1 MAVQVLTDKTY
12 EQFVAS
18 EKLVLVEFWA
28 RWCSYCKLM
37 EPILAELSEEYRNR
51 VTIATVDVETE
62 TETAERLNVQ
72 GLPTLLLYRNGRL
85 LGQVNGFVPK
95 ETLTAELL
103 DKALQL

>member
-1 MAVQVLTDKTY
+1 MAVKVLTDKTFEDY
-12 EQFVAS
+12 VAS

-37 EPILAELSEEYRNR
+37 EPILDELSEEYKGR
-51 VTIATVDVETE
+51 VAVATVNVETE
-62 TETAERLNVQ
+62 TETAERLNIQ
-72 GLPTLLLYRNGRL
+72 GLPTLLLYRDGRL

-95 ETLTAELL
+95 ETLAAGFL